1 MIAGI
6 EQLGCI
12 NKEGYAG
19 CRWGLCVGAEGGALH
34 IVEGKKNSFCCLDK
48 KSSRNK
54 HKNEENVLDIIFSEV
69 MCLRSY
75 RLYRYQNNKQ

>member
-1 MIAGI
+1 MIAGF

-12 NKEGYAG
+12 NNEGYAG
-19 CRWGLCVGAEGGALH
+19 CRWGLCVGAEEVSYTLLKA
-34 IVEGKKNSFCCLDK
+34 KKNSFCCLDK

-69 MCLRSY
+69 MCLRSNI
-75 RLYRYQNNKQ
+75 LYKHQNNKQ

>member
-34 IVEGKKNSFCCLDK
+34 IVEGKKKLFLLFRQK
-48 KSSRNK
+48 
-54 HKNEENVLDIIFSEV
+54 EF
-69 MCLRSY
+69 
-75 RLYRYQNNKQ
+75 